1 MRGNDLSKSGRIES
15 EPLPLNNRQLKAIPI
30 LIGCDTVEDAARKV
44 GISKNTLYA
53 WMKLEAFSKAISEAR
68 KKLLDKAMNKL
79 MNISMKAVI
88 TLEKLLDAE
97 SEAVRRA
104 AANDILGHVLKHR
117 EISEIE
123 ERLETVEKIVLERRT
138 YRQ

>member
-1 MRGNDLSKSGRIES
+1 MS
-15 EPLPLNNRQLKAIPI
+15 LNHRQLKAIPI
-30 LIGCDTVEDAARKV
+30 LIGCDTVEGAAKKA
-44 GISKNTLYA
+44 GISKNTIYT
-53 WMKLEAFSKAISEAR
+53 WMQQKEFSQAVSEAR
-68 KKLLDKAMNKL
+68 KKLFEKAMHKL
-79 MNISMKAVI
+79 MNVSMKAVI

-104 AANDILGHVLKHR
+104 AANDVLGHILKYQ

-138 YRQ
+138 YK

>member
-1 MRGNDLSKSGRIES
+1 MS
-15 EPLPLNNRQLKAIPI
+15 LNSRQLKAIPI
-30 LIGCDTVEDAARKV
+30 LIGCNTIEDAARQT

-53 WMKLEAFSKAISEAR
+53 WMKQEDFEKAVFEAR
-68 KKLLDKAMNKL
+68 KKLFDKAMHKL
-79 MNISMKAVI
+79 MNVSMKAVI

-104 AANDILGHVLKHR
+104 AANDVLGHILKYQ

-123 ERLETVEKIVLERRT
+123 DRLDKVENIVMQRRVHS
-138 YRQ
+138 

>member
-1 MRGNDLSKSGRIES
+1 MS
-15 EPLPLNNRQLKAIPI
+15 LNSRQLKAIPI
-30 LIGCDTVEDAARKV
+30 LIGCNTIEDAARQT

-53 WMKLEAFSKAISEAR
+53 WMKQEDFEKAVFEAR
-68 KKLLDKAMNKL
+68 KKLFDKAMHKL
-79 MNISMKAVI
+79 MNVSMKAVI

-104 AANDILGHVLKHR
+104 AANDVLGHILKYQ

-123 ERLETVEKIVLERRT
+123 DRLDKVENIVSERRV
-138 YRQ
+138 YIG